1 MAEYNYHVL
10 IRKKNLGENVEITG
24 KLTYT
29 FFTYDS
35 NIPIPTEKSTI
46 REFNPLTILG
56 DLSNHE
62 KPFTYFNKRLNINSS
77 WTSLQGSY
85 EYEYGFG
92 EPLYIGNDEQY
103 LKFISALEKI
113 MQNNQYKTLEA
124 LEALQHQYNL
134 ELVCEIS
141 VEKPNTLFD
150 LLRKKGRNAEAY
162 TYNPLKYE
170 FGKTNDELL
179 QNTYLSQNHQF
190 NYSCHSLSDVL
201 FAILHFVIIHQYKF
215 NTCALCQKKYVK
227 IPNHGQGKYCPRPNP
242 LVLSSC
248 FDEKTKEKLKN
259 LSCEKS
265 MSKFREIIRNKKK
278 SKLIYAPSEEEQ
290 NRFLDEFNKYN
301 DKTKQSPT
309 IKNLEE
315 LYSFVKSYDF
325 SIKTTG

>member
-1 MAEYNYHVL
+1 MNEYNYHVL
-10 IRKKNLGENVEITG
+10 IRKNNPGENKKITG

-35 NIPIPTEKSTI
+35 DFPIPTEKSTTI
-46 REFNPLTILG
+46 EFDPLTILG
-56 DLSNHE
+56 NLSNHE
-62 KPFTYFNKRLNINSS
+62 KPCTYFNKRLNINSS

-113 MQNNQYKTLEA
+113 MRNNQYKTLKD
-124 LEALQHQYNL
+124 LEALQRQYNL
-134 ELVCEIS
+134 ELECEIS
-141 VEKPNTLFD
+141 VKEPNILFD
-150 LLRKKGRNAEAY
+150 LLRKKGRNVKKH
-162 TYNPLKYE
+162 TSKPIKYE
-170 FGKTNDELL
+170 FGKINDELL
-179 QNTYLSQNHQF
+179 QNTYLNRDHQF
-190 NYSCHSLSDVL
+190 DYHCRSLSDIL
-201 FAILHFVIIHQYKF
+201 FAILHFIIIHQYKF
-215 NTCALCQKKYVK
+215 NTCALCQKTYVK
-227 IPNHGQGKYCPRPNP
+227 LPNHGQGKYCPRPNP

-290 NRFLDEFNKYN
+290 NRFLSEFNNYN
-301 DKTKQSPT
+301 DKAKISPT

-325 SIKTTG
+325 SIKTTE